1 MTKTLKITTVD
12 FDKPIQIASWGNGCE
27 ICEVPAEEGLAMM
40 GRSKR
45 WDTEHTTANVR
56 ELCEFDR
63 NILNERFGMDL
74 CENFPVTFHQ
84 R

>member
-1 MTKTLKITTVD
+1 
-12 FDKPIQIASWGNGCE
+12 
-27 ICEVPAEEGLAMM
+27 M

-63 NILNERFGMDL
+63 NILNDRFGMDL